1 MAEDIVRCA
10 WCGRDPDYVR
20 YHDSEW
26 GVPVDDDDRLFEKL
40 ALEGFQAGLSW
51 LTILK
56 KRPRFREVF
65 DGFAIDRVARF
76 GEADVERLL
85 GDAGIIRHRGKIAA
99 TILNA
104 RLALRLQD
112 EAGSLAAFVWSFEP
126 PVEMRPTHFDDAT
139 LATLTTSPAS
149 VALGRALKQRGWRF
163 VGPTTVY
170 AFMQAMGLVNDHHA
184 ACVRRPTVE
193 ALRRDFSRPVPSGTK
208 AAFGS

>member
-1 MAEDIVRCA
+1 MAEDVVRCR

-26 GVPVDDDDRLFEKL
+26 GVPVADDDRLFEKL

-85 GDAGIIRHRGKIAA
+85 GDPGIIRHRGKIAA
-99 TILNA
+99 TLHNA

-126 PVEMRPTHFDDAT
+126 EAETRPDRFDDAT
-139 LATLTTSPAS
+139 LAALTTSPAATAMS
-149 VALGRALKQRGWRF
+149 RDLKSRGWRF

-170 AFMQAMGLVNDHHA
+170 AFMQAMGLVNDHHE
-184 ACVRRPTVE
+184 ACVRRPAIE
-193 ALRRDFSRPVPSGTK
+193 ALRRDFPRPGP
-208 AAFGS
+208 